1 MDIITWSESL
11 SVGVKRF
18 DDEHKQLINIVNR
31 LNNALLIGG
40 SPKTMEHVLDGL
52 VDYTV
57 VHFRHEEEYMTKF
70 SYPEY
75 TSHKKEHDDLTGQV
89 SDFRDRYRSGKV
101 TFSLELMN
109 FLRDWLTNHIM
120 GSDKKYKDF
129 FTGKGL

>member
-70 SYPEY
+70 AYPEY
-75 TSHKKEHDDLTGQV
+75 ASHKKEHDDLTAQV

>member
-75 TSHKKEHDDLTGQV
+75 ASHKKEHDDLTGQV